1 MMQID
6 EKDRMLLALL
16 GENARMPISELARR
30 LGLART
36 TVQARMERLER
47 SRAIAGYTIR
57 RGAALQPPLRATVL
71 ISVEPRAGPAVV
83 DRLRALTGV
92 EKVYTTSGRFDLL
105 AQVVA
110 ASTAELDATLDR
122 IAEVPGLRS
131 SESLIHLATKVDR
144 G

>member
-1 MMQID
+1 MQID

-47 SRAIAGYTIR
+47 SGAIAGYTIR
-57 RGAALQPPLRATVL
+57 RGAALQPALRATVL
-71 ISVEPRAGPAVV
+71 ISVEPRAGPAVI
-83 DRLRALTGV
+83 DRLRVLSGV

-131 SESLIHLATKVDR
+131 SESLIHLATKIDR

>member
-1 MMQID
+1 MQID

-47 SRAIAGYTIR
+47 NRAIAGYTIR

-83 DRLRALTGV
+83 DRLRVLSGV

-110 ASTAELDATLDR
+110 GSTAELDATLDR

>member
-1 MMQID
+1 MQID

-47 SRAIAGYTIR
+47 SGAIAGYTIR
-57 RGAALQPPLRATVL
+57 RGAALQPALRATVL

-83 DRLRALTGV
+83 DRLRVLSGV
-92 EKVYTTSGRFDLL
+92 EKVHTTSGRFDLL

-131 SESLIHLATKVDR
+131 SESLIHLATKIDR

>member
-71 ISVEPRAGPAVV
+71 ISVEPRAGPAVI
-83 DRLRALTGV
+83 DRLRVLAGV
-92 EKVYTTSGRFDLL
+92 EKVHTTSGRFDLL
-105 AQVVA
+105 AQVAA

-131 SESLIHLATKVDR
+131 SESLIHLATKIDR

>member
-1 MMQID
+1 MQID
-6 EKDRMLLALL
+6 NMDRQLLALL

-47 SRAIAGYTIR
+47 SGAIVGYTIR

-71 ISVEPRAGPAVV
+71 IAVEPRAGPAVV
-83 DRLRALTGV
+83 DRLRVLSGV

-110 ASTAELDATLDR
+110 GSTAELDATLDR

-131 SESLIHLATKVDR
+131 SESLIHLATKIDR

>member
-1 MMQID
+1 MQID
-6 EKDRMLLALL
+6 EKDRQLLALL

-47 SRAIAGYTIR
+47 SGAIAGYTIR
-57 RGAALQPPLRATVL
+57 RGTALQPPLRATVL
-71 ISVEPRAGPAVV
+71 IAVEPRAGPAVV
-83 DRLRALTGV
+83 DRLRVLTGV

-122 IAEVPGLRS
+122 IAEVSGLRS
-131 SESLIHLATKVDR
+131 SESLIHLATKIDR